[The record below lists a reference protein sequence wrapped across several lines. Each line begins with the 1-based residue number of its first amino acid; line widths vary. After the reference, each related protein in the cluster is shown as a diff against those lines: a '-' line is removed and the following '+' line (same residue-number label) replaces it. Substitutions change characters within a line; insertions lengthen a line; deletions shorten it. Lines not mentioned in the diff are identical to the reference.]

1 MRPPIIKHSKKNNVV
16 YSFRN
21 FFKILQNA
29 LIKQKVKNTAGLL
42 FIILFNENILMLI
55 LAIDTASIYC
65 AVALIRH
72 KSVIARISER
82 MNKGHAEKLIGYI
95 TQVMEQANMTLSQV
109 DRIAVNIGPG
119 SFTGVRVGVSTARA
133 LALALEIP
141 AVGVSALEALAM
153 HATNKNTTLAIS
165 VVIEAGRDMFYH
177 QNFNEDLTPLG
188 EPGLKTIENI
198 IKDLPQQIRLIGPA
212 AHIVALHIKNNRINK
227 KVILN
232 QTLCEAAD
240 VVSYAHLAASKQP
253 QARPCPLYLRSADI
267 KQQTGFS
274 LPRKK

>member
-1 MRPPIIKHSKKNNVV
+1 
-16 YSFRN
+16 
-21 FFKILQNA
+21 
-29 LIKQKVKNTAGLL
+29 
-42 FIILFNENILMLI
+42 MLI

-72 KSVIARISER
+72 KTVVARISER
-82 MNKGHAEKLIGYI
+82 MNKGHAEKLIGHIAQI
-95 TQVMEQANMTLSQV
+95 TDQTNITLNQI

-141 AVGVSALEALAM
+141 AIGVSALEALA
-153 HATNKNTTLAIS
+153 AQTTTNKNTAAVT

-188 EPGLKTIENI
+188 TPGLKTIENI
-198 IKDLPQQIRLIGPA
+198 IEDLPQQTRLTGPA
-212 AHIVALHIKNNRINK
+212 ADIVARHIKNNKINRK
-227 KVILN
+227 IVRD
-232 QTLCEAAD
+232 QSLCEAAD
-240 VVSYAHLAASKQP
+240 IVTYAHLSANKQP
-253 QARPCPLYLRSADI
+253 QNPPYPLYLRNADA
-267 KQQTGFS
+267 KQQTGFA

>member
-1 MRPPIIKHSKKNNVV
+1 
-16 YSFRN
+16 
-21 FFKILQNA
+21 
-29 LIKQKVKNTAGLL
+29 
-42 FIILFNENILMLI
+42 MLI

-72 KSVIARISER
+72 KSVHHKSVIAHISER

-95 TQVMEQANMTLSQV
+95 AQVTNQANITLNQV

-141 AVGVSALEALAM
+141 AIGVSALEALA
-153 HATNKNTTLAIS
+153 AQAANKNTTLAIT

-177 QNFNEDLTPLG
+177 QNFKEDLTPLG
-188 EPGLKTIENI
+188 APSLKTIDNI
-198 IKDLPQQIRLIGPA
+198 IEDLPQQTRLTGPA
-212 AHIVALHIKNNRINK
+212 ANIVALYIKNNQINK
-227 KVILN
+227 KVVLDQI
-232 QTLCEAAD
+232 LCEAAD
-240 VVSYAHLAASKQP
+240 IVSYAHLAANKQP
-253 QARPCPLYLRSADI
+253 QEHPRPLYLRNADA
-267 KQQTGFS
+267 KQQTGFA

>member
-1 MRPPIIKHSKKNNVV
+1 
-16 YSFRN
+16 
-21 FFKILQNA
+21 
-29 LIKQKVKNTAGLL
+29 
-42 FIILFNENILMLI
+42 MLI

-65 AVALIRH
+65 AVALIHH

-95 TQVMEQANMTLSQV
+95 AQVTDQANITLNQV

-133 LALALEIP
+133 LALALKIP
-141 AVGVSALEALAM
+141 AIGVSALEALA
-153 HATNKNTTLAIS
+153 AQTSNQNTRSAIT

-188 EPGLKTIENI
+188 DPRLKTIENI
-198 IKDLPQQIRLIGPA
+198 LEDLPQQTILTGPA
-212 AHIVALHIKNNRINK
+212 ADIVALYIKNNK
-227 KVILN
+227 LN
-232 QTLCEAAD
+232 RKIVQDQIFREAAD
-240 VVSYAHLAASKQP
+240 VVSYAHLAANKKP
-253 QARPCPLYLRSADI
+253 QDSPRPLYLRNADTK
-267 KQQTGFS
+267 KQTDFA